1 MLMMPN
7 DDDEDVGDVDG
18 ENDVGDLGNDGS
30 HEVCEHG

>member
-18 ENDVGDLGNDGS
+18 ENDGDLGNDGS